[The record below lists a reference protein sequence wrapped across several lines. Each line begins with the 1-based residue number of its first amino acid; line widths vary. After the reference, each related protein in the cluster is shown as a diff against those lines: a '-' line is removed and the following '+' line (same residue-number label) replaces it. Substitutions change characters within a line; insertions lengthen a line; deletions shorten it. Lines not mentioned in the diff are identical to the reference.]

1 MAQFDWRTLHEA
13 CQWYVAREIARGR
26 VRNKNY
32 NAWRVETEKAM
43 PEALEK
49 LNAMSNFELLE
60 LIGKALDSY
69 A

>member
-13 CQWYVAREIARGR
+13 CQWHLAREIARNR
-26 VRNKNY
+26 VRNRNY
-32 NAWRVETEKAM
+32 KAWREETEKAM